1 MGKTVRRDWLK
12 KQIEK
17 GNIEIKCDQILTDDY
32 AHDDATNCGKTTWA
46 KADIKDFSIHDFSY
60 FTGHA
65 NWNDDGTIHW
75 TMLTNHYYTCRLI
88 NNPQDLTT
96 RQAGKNLGD
105 KMKVKEMEVGHKFLG
120 PKGKEATIL
129 SKGKD
134 FVIVMGESG
143 QKYKVGNDFE
153 PIPNQDIQEQK
164 AIAMTPEPKKELEKV
179 DKGPGVRQRLLE
191 TLRKGATRAEINE
204 LFKDTAVPKLFNWTL
219 ERLEERGITIT
230 RPEDKMG
237 IYKATGE
244 YLTKKQAIAKGIV
257 QRLELPK
264 EKREHALKPATID
277 IKATKK
283 NLRLTKKGAKVVKCA
298 IDKYRKSTIKKKK

>member
-1 MGKTVRRDWLK
+1 
-12 KQIEK
+12 
-17 GNIEIKCDQILTDDY
+17 
-32 AHDDATNCGKTTWA
+32 
-46 KADIKDFSIHDFSY
+46 
-60 FTGHA
+60 
-65 NWNDDGTIHW
+65 
-75 TMLTNHYYTCRLI
+75 
-88 NNPQDLTT
+88 
-96 RQAGKNLGD
+96 
-105 KMKVKEMEVGHKFLG
+105 MKVKEFEVGHKFLG
-120 PKGKEATIL
+120 PKDKEATIL

-164 AIAMTPEPKKELEKV
+164 AIAMTPEPKKELEQV

-191 TLRKGATRAEINE
+191 TLRKGATRLTINE
-204 LFKDTAVPKLFNWTL
+204 SFKDTAVPKLFNWTL
-219 ERLEERGITIT
+219 ERLEERGITII

-264 EKREHALKPATID
+264 EKREHVTKAAPID

-283 NLRLTKKGAKVVKCA
+283 NLRLTKKGAKVVKGA
-298 IDKYRKSTIKKKK
+298 IEKYRKSTIKKKK